1 MQMARRIE
9 TVARGERFVFTVL
22 DGTSSR
28 EIVAYEGETIA
39 TALLAAGITS
49 FRYSVNGS
57 RPHGVFCAAGSCFD
71 CRVEVEG
78 VPDMRACVTYARP
91 GMSVRL
97 PGRPVEDG
105 S

>member
-9 TVARGERFVFTVL
+9 TVARGERFALTIL

-39 TALLAAGITS
+39 TALLAAGITL
-49 FRYSVNGS
+49 FRHTWDES
-57 RPHGVFCAAGSCFD
+57 RPRGVFCAAGSCFD
-71 CRVEVEG
+71 CRVEVDGE
-78 VPDMRACVTYARP
+78 PDVRACVTYARP

-97 PGRPVEDG
+97 SGQPTEVR